1 MFEDYNEIGVYLE
14 RGGENEVYYN
24 PFSNSVFKLNDFTF
38 AGDDAK
44 RLFDR
49 INVHNH
55 LFANVAYSLIGFTKN
70 SKGLLCAILEQAHI
84 QALRE
89 ATESEIVEYMKSL
102 GFTSISTDEFSNELY
117 EVFDAV
123 PNNVLMGIDGNLYFF
138 DTQIKI
144 L

>member
-1 MFEDYNEIGVYLE
+1 
-14 RGGENEVYYN
+14 
-24 PFSNSVFKLNDFTF
+24 
-38 AGDDAK
+38 
-44 RLFDR
+44 LF
-49 INVHNH
+49 
-55 LFANVAYSLIGFTKN
+55 
-70 SKGLLCAILEQAHI
+70 CAILEQAHI

-89 ATESEIVEYMKSL
+89 ATEAEIVEYMKSL
-102 GFTSISTDEFSNELY
+102 GFTSISADEFSNEIY